1 MCTCKGVNGTMGKLA
16 SEELKKLLK
25 CIRKDPRVLVPPK
38 VGYDAGV
45 HLLGD
50 KYLVV
55 STDPCIGV
63 PEEWFGW
70 LLINYAASDVAL
82 FGAKPEFCTVNL
94 LAPLTT
100 KPSAF
105 QTIMRQVCCA
115 ADELN
120 MAIVRGHTGTYDGL
134 SKTLGVCT
142 AYGTIAKE
150 KMITPGNA
158 KAGDLIMCTKAVGF
172 ETLINFSLTCKSF
185 AKRLF
190 GTQEAEQLMTLVKTE
205 SCVREALALAE
216 IGDVHALHDATEG
229 GLTNALN
236 EVAEASSLGFRIEFE
251 ELPITAEMNALQK
264 RFGLSLEQVLSASST
279 GMIVGAVDKQAQKIV
294 EETLRKQGVPASF
307 IGTFTKSKDRV
318 LMWSSGCTSFPR
330 VADDPYSTILS
341 S

>member
-1 MCTCKGVNGTMGKLA
+1 MGKLRNK
-16 SEELKKLLK
+16 ELKKLLA
-25 CIRKDPRVLVPPK
+25 CIRKDPRVVVPPAI
-38 VGYDAGV
+38 GYDAGV
-45 HLLGD
+45 HLMGD
-50 KYLVV
+50 KYIVV
-55 STDPCIGV
+55 STDPCIDV

-94 LAPLTT
+94 LAPLTM

-105 QTIMRQVCCA
+105 QTIMRQVCGA

-142 AYGTIAKE
+142 AYGTVAKE
-150 KMITPGNA
+150 KVITPGNA
-158 KAGDLIMCTKAVGF
+158 KAGDLVMCTKAVGF
-172 ETLINFSLTCKSF
+172 ETLINFSLTHKAF

-190 GTQEAEQLMTLVKTE
+190 GTQEAEQLMKLVKME
-205 SCVREALALAE
+205 SCVSEALSLAE

-251 ELPITAEMNALQK
+251 ELPIPPEMNALQK
-264 RFGLSLEQVLSASST
+264 EFGLSLEQALSTSST
-279 GMIVGAVDKQAQKIV
+279 GMVVAAVEKQAQSIV
-294 EETLRKQGVPASF
+294 EETLRKLGSPASF

-318 LMWSSGCTSFPR
+318 LMWSSGSTSFPR
-330 VADDPYSTILS
+330 VADDPYGRILS
-341 S
+341 SKV